1 MPKSAI
7 PRLSRAVTKIPYAL
21 LPADLQSHVHYWH
34 EQISRAPMKTYDRL
48 SAYQRAYWQYLTK
61 IAAKELSPS
70 TPFRKGQ

>member
-7 PRLSRAVTKIPYAL
+7 PRLSRATTKIPYAQL
-21 LPADLQSHVHYWH
+21 SADLRSHVNYWH
-34 EQISRAPMKTYDRL
+34 EKISDAPMKTYDRL

>member
-7 PRLSRAVTKIPYAL
+7 PRLSRATTKIPYANL
-21 LPADLQSHVHYWH
+21 STDQRSDVDRWARLVD
-34 EQISRAPMKTYDRL
+34 RAPMKTYDRL

-70 TPFRKGQ
+70 TPFRGQ